1 MGNPKYAAS
10 QTSQEHWPAMG
21 ENHNTSDELN
31 RNKAEKQTDASES
44 GEQSHH
50 DSNQPGQEHVKQPE
64 HGRSGTDTES
74 DDPAGDHG
82 SRPSSDQADD
92 QTNGSQIEPDNA
104 EVSPSPSDSNEHE
117 MSRLREALL
126 RTRAEMD
133 NLHKRTEREV
143 EKSRKFAVESLL
155 RDLVPVLDTL
165 DQGIEAAGEAGSEG
179 LSLTRKMLLDT
190 LKRYGLEVVDPT
202 GQSFD
207 PQWHEAMS
215 MVPSEDHDSE
225 QVISVLQRGYRLHDR
240 VVRAARVIVAK

>member
-1 MGNPKYAAS
+1 
-10 QTSQEHWPAMG
+10 MG
-21 ENHNTSDELN
+21 ENHNTSDDLN
-31 RNKAEKQTDASES
+31 RDQAAQQTDASES
-44 GEQSHH
+44 RGQSHH
-50 DSNQPGQEHVKQPE
+50 DSNQQDQEHAKQQVHANSGDEGDGSAGE
-64 HGRSGTDTES
+64 HDSAS
-74 DDPAGDHG
+74 
-82 SRPSSDQADD
+82 SSDRIDD
-92 QTNGSQIEPDNA
+92 QTSRSQGERDQA
-104 EVSPSPSDSNEHE
+104 EDSPGDRNEHE
-117 MSRLREALL
+117 ISRLREALL

-179 LSLTRKMLLDT
+179 LSLTRKMLLDM

-215 MVPSEDHDSE
+215 MLPSEDHDSE